1 MNHHLSDPNNHV
13 PEVSPEDSWGDPDQ
27 VRHERESGTTMLPAR
42 RTLADPSPSASH
54 LEVGLRIEA
63 NPARLELE
71 DFQQRLE
78 VQEISGDVIRLD
90 PEIDPPAKIERQFTF
105 HERPPQENPKKKP
118 KRLGINVKRLHR
130 NSPRWI
136 LVMGLMVMV
145 MVVSSLMMLPA
156 INAPNAPREDT
167 GRMILSVVE
176 EKKIKGMDN
185 LTALLELQPEALRIF
200 RSYAQAAGLDEIT
213 PMVRDGKDLHA
224 PLRAQ
229 WKPLGVPKSWTPSED
244 SSWDLLDLGDR
255 AFGLLEGNL
264 PDGSQFSAY
273 FTLQEGR
280 LLLDWKPTVGFGT
293 ASFTDLS
300 RGVGDGREIRGELS
314 RAQYY
319 NAAYPEADYRGY
331 SLTSP
336 DRETTIWCYT
346 RRGEAADAALG
357 ALFNRSEIIG
367 ESKSIQK
374 ATLRLTRGPEGSMP
388 NQWVIQ
394 ELLHIDWATP

>member
-1 MNHHLSDPNNHV
+1 MNHRLSDPNNHV

-27 VRHERESGTTMLPAR
+27 VRHDQVSGATVLPAR
-42 RTLADPSPSASH
+42 RTLADQSPSAAH
-54 LEVGLRIEA
+54 PEVGLRIEA

-71 DFQQRLE
+71 DCPQRLE

-90 PEIDPPAKIERQFTF
+90 PEIEPLPKIERQFTF
-105 HERPPQENPKKKP
+105 HERPPQENSKKKL
-118 KRLGINVKRLHR
+118 KRLGINVKRIHR

-156 INAPNAPREDT
+156 INAPNAPREDS
-167 GRMILSVVE
+167 GRVVLSVVD

-200 RSYAQAAGLDEIT
+200 RSYAQAAGIDEIT
-213 PMVRDGKDLHA
+213 PLLRNGQDLQDV
-224 PLRAQ
+224 LRAR
-229 WKPLGVPKSWTPSED
+229 WKPLGLPKSWAPGAD
-244 SSWDLLDLGDR
+244 SSWDVLDLGDR
-255 AFGLLEGNL
+255 AFGLLKGDL

-273 FTLQEGR
+273 FTRQEGR

-314 RAQYY
+314 RVQYY
-319 NAAYPEADYRGY
+319 NATYPETDYRGY

-367 ESKSIQK
+367 ESKSNQK